1 MSQTEV
7 QLIKDAVIVNAD
19 VSNSAAIDVSKLS
32 GVMPLAGGTFTDDV
46 TFTGASANIV
56 FDKSDNAL
64 EFADQAEAR
73 FGGNN
78 DLRLYHDGHSI
89 IRNDES
95 GAALFIGSHETIITN
110 TSFNE
115 AQAKFF
121 QNGTVELYYDNAK
134 KLETTSSGVTVSGD
148 IDLLDS
154 GFVELRIKSTNN
166 DAVLQLTSNNDDDK
180 DWTIRNDYSD
190 SFELDFRYNNAT
202 RMTLDASGNLF
213 ISGNLDLSD
222 NDRLLLGTGDD
233 LQIYHDG
240 SESVI
245 GNGTGTFQILSPNE
259 IRYRATTH
267 RFLSYGND
275 ETMAKFTDDGAAEL
289 YYDNSK
295 KFETKTSGVIVQGSQ
310 LSLNDS
316 NACIFFNTSS
326 SGFGA
331 NIGIGRAATA
341 GFHCTGSQ
349 VGDLVIAAEYGERI
363 IFGLT
368 TNTSGAPTIK
378 MTMNPG
384 GQIDGNFNDTS
395 DANLKENI
403 KLISDNAIA
412 DIKKLKPVTFD
423 WKETKGN
430 NNVSGFIAQE
440 VKEVIPNLINGKEWS
455 EEDQSSRYTINTI
468 GVVAHVTKALQEA
481 ITKIET
487 LETKVAALEAA

>member
-1 MSQTEV
+1 
-7 QLIKDAVIVNAD
+7 
-19 VSNSAAIDVSKLS
+19 
-32 GVMPLAGGTFTDDV
+32 
-46 TFTGASANIV
+46 
-56 FDKSDNAL
+56 
-64 EFADQAEAR
+64 
-73 FGGNN
+73 
-78 DLRLYHDGHSI
+78 
-89 IRNDES
+89 
-95 GAALFIGSHETIITN
+95 
-110 TSFNE
+110 
-115 AQAKFF
+115 
-121 QNGTVELYYDNAK
+121 
-134 KLETTSSGVTVSGD
+134 
-148 IDLLDS
+148 
-154 GFVELRIKSTNN
+154 
-166 DAVLQLTSNNDDDK
+166 
-180 DWTIRNDYSD
+180 
-190 SFELDFRYNNAT
+190 
-202 RMTLDASGNLF
+202 MTLDASGNLF

-384 GQIDGNFNDTS
+384 GQIDGDFNDTS